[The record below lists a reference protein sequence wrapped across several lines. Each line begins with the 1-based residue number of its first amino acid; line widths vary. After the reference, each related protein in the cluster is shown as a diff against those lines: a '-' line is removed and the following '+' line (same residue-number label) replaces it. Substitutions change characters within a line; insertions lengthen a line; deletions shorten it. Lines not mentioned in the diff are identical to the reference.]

1 MSPTMDIIAATLKET
16 FNVAA
21 PVAPETSLKDLGL
34 DSLDQI
40 KFLFTLEEKT
50 GVKIPDEDLD
60 RYNLERL
67 GQFAEHID
75 RLRAG

>member
-1 MSPTMDIIAATLKET
+1 MGPTMDVIVRTLQET
-16 FNVAA
+16 FNVSA
-21 PVAPETSLKDLGL
+21 PMAPETSLKDLGL

-50 GVKIPDEDLD
+50 GVKIPDEDLE

-67 GQFAEHID
+67 GQFADHID

>member
-1 MSPTMDIIAATLKET
+1 MDIIAKTLKET
-16 FNVAA
+16 FNVEA

-50 GVKIPDEDLD
+50 GVKIPDEDLE